1 MRLHS
6 NPPLNIVLFEPQIP
20 PNTGNIARLCA
31 ATKCHLILLGKLG
44 FDLTDKQL
52 KRAGLDY
59 WQFVS
64 WEHITEAEEFF
75 EALPPKQFHFLS
87 VHYHKP
93 YTEINPKEGHY
104 VFFGKETTGLPK
116 KWMERHPDCCFTV
129 PMWEKG
135 VRSLNLGS
143 SVAVV
148 LYDGLRQLG
157 KL

>member
-1 MRLHS
+1 M
-6 NPPLNIVLFEPQIP
+6 
-20 PNTGNIARLCA
+20 
-31 ATKCHLILLGKLG
+31 ILLGKLG

-64 WEHITEAEEFF
+64 WEHIQKLKNF
-75 EALPPKQFHFLS
+75 LKHLLLNIPFLS

-93 YTEINPKEGHY
+93 YTEINPKEGDY

-116 KWMERHPDCCFTV
+116 KWMESFPERCFTV
-129 PMWEKG
+129 PMWETG

-148 LYDGLRQLG
+148 VFDGLRQLG
-157 KL
+157 KF

>member
-1 MRLHS
+1 M
-6 NPPLNIVLFEPQIP
+6 NIVLYEPQIP

-64 WEHITEAEEFF
+64 WEHILKAEEFF
-75 EALPPKQFHFLS
+75 EALAPEKFHFLS

-93 YTEINPKEGHY
+93 YTEINPKEGDY
-104 VFFGKETTGLPK
+104 VFLVK
-116 KWMERHPDCCFTV
+116 KPRA
-129 PMWEKG
+129 
-135 VRSLNLGS
+135 SLKNGWK
-143 SVAVV
+143 AFQNVV
-148 LYDGLRQLG
+148 LLCQCVRQV
-157 KL
+157 

>member
-6 NPPLNIVLFEPQIP
+6 NPPLNIVLYEPQIP

-64 WEHITEAEEFF
+64 WEHILKAEEFF
-75 EALPPKQFHFLS
+75 EALAPEQFHFLS

-93 YTEINPKEGHY
+93 YTEINPKEGDY

-116 KWMERHPDCCFTV
+116 KWMESFPDRCFTV
-129 PMWEKG
+129 PMWETG

-148 LYDGLRQLG
+148 VFDGLRQLG
-157 KL
+157 KF

>member
-75 EALPPKQFHFLS
+75 EAPPPTQLHFLS
-87 VHYHKP
+87 VH
-93 YTEINPKEGHY
+93 
-104 VFFGKETTGLPK
+104 
-116 KWMERHPDCCFTV
+116 
-129 PMWEKG
+129 
-135 VRSLNLGS
+135 
-143 SVAVV
+143 
-148 LYDGLRQLG
+148 
-157 KL
+157 

>member
-6 NPPLNIVLFEPQIP
+6 NPPLNIVLYEPQIP
-20 PNTGNIARLCA
+20 PNTGNIARICA

-64 WEHITEAEEFF
+64 WEHMPETEEFF
-75 EALPPKQFHFLS
+75 EALPAEQFHFLS

-93 YTEINPKEGHY
+93 YTEIC
-104 VFFGKETTGLPK
+104 L
-116 KWMERHPDCCFTV
+116 
-129 PMWEKG
+129 
-135 VRSLNLGS
+135 
-143 SVAVV
+143 
-148 LYDGLRQLG
+148 LYTSPSPRDRG
-157 KL
+157 

>member
-1 MRLHS
+1 M
-6 NPPLNIVLFEPQIP
+6 NIVLYEPQIP

-64 WEHITEAEEFF
+64 WEHFPNAEEFF
-75 EALPPKQFHFLS
+75 EVLAPEQFHFLS

-93 YTEINPKEGHY
+93 YTEINPKEGDY
-104 VFFGKETTGLPK
+104 VFFVK
-116 KWMERHPDCCFTV
+116 KPRACLKNGWKAFR
-129 PMWEKG
+129 
-135 VRSLNLGS
+135 N
-143 SVAVV
+143 VV
-148 LYDGLRQLG
+148 LLYQCGRQV
-157 KL
+157 

>member
-1 MRLHS
+1 MRLLS

-31 ATKCHLILLGKLG
+31 ATKCHLILLGKLV

-75 EALPPKQFHFLS
+75 EALPHKQFHFLS

-93 YTEINPKEGHY
+93 YTEINPKEGDY
-104 VFFGKETTGLPK
+104 VFFGKETTGQPK
-116 KWMERHPDCCFTV
+116 KWMERYPDCCFTL